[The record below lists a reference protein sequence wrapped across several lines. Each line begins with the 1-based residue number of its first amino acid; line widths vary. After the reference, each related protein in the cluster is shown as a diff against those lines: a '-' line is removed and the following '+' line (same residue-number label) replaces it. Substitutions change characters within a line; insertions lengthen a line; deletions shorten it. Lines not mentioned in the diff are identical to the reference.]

1 MPIEIGPGIEVGPG
15 ITVRGGVYE
24 SLAGSLQFQPAGAR
38 YLSLSPGFALS
49 TGAYTIEGWFYNN
62 QDYASQRALVAPQH
76 PSGATNAMSLFTL
89 DAQSFSLDAY
99 GGGGVRNYFF
109 PNGTLQVNQWQYF
122 ILNRN
127 AGTSVETMWVGTFVD
142 SSTVVTC
149 NRATSCNGGT
159 SISGGTQVN
168 TLNYSGVCNNI
179 GKFYGGYWPGFITN
193 LRATVGTAVY
203 NSTDSTVTAPVAPL
217 TSLANTK
224 YLMLGAAVTTDTSG
238 TQTVTNNNTVT
249 QSATKP
255 F

>member
-1 MPIEIGPGIEVGPG
+1 MSGIMMMNMAHTSAAAA
-15 ITVRGGVYE
+15 IYTA
-24 SLAGSLQFQPAGAR
+24 LAGSLQFVPAGAR

-62 QDYASQRALVAPQH
+62 QDYTSQRALVAPQH
-76 PSGATNAMSLFTL
+76 PSGASGALSLFTN
-89 DAQSFSLDAY
+89 DAQSFTLDAY
-99 GGGGVRNYFF
+99 GGLGVRTYNF
-109 PNGTLQVNQWQYF
+109 PASTLQVNQWHYI

-127 AGTSVETMWVGTFVD
+127 ASTQVETMWVGTFVNNT
-142 SSTVVTC
+142 SLVTC
-149 NRATSCNGGT
+149 NRATSCAGGT
-159 SISGGTQVN
+159 SVSGGTQVN

-179 GKFYGGYWPGFITN
+179 GKFYGGFWPGFITN

-203 NSTDSTVTAPVAPL
+203 NSTDSTVTAPTQPL

-238 TQTVTNNNTVT
+238 VQTVTNNNSVT

>member
-1 MPIEIGPGIEVGPG
+1 MGGIMMMNMAHTSAAAA
-15 ITVRGGVYE
+15 IYTA
-24 SLAGSLQFQPAGAR
+24 LAGSLQFQAAGAR

-62 QDYASQRALVAPQH
+62 LDYTSQRPLVAPQH
-76 PSGATNAMSLFTL
+76 PSGAANALSLFTL
-89 DAQSFSLDAY
+89 DAQSFQLDAY
-99 GGGGVRNYFF
+99 GGGGGRSYGF
-109 PNGTLQVNQWQYF
+109 PSNTLQINQWQYI

-127 AGTSVETMWVGTFVD
+127 SDQRETMWVGTFVNT
-142 SSTVVTC
+142 SSLVTC
-149 NRATSCNGGT
+149 SRATSASGGS
-159 SISGGTQVN
+159 SISGGTQIN
-168 TLNYSGVCNNI
+168 NLNYSGVCNNI
-179 GKFYGGYWPGFITN
+179 GKFYSGYWNGFITN

-203 NSTDSTVTAPVAPL
+203 DSNSSTVTAPAQPL

-238 TQTVTNNNTVT
+238 VQTVTNNNTVA

>member
-1 MPIEIGPGIEVGPG
+1 MMGLMNNVQSQNVVIVNYTP
-15 ITVRGGVYE
+15 
-24 SLAGSLQFQPAGAR
+24 LAGSLEFNGTSQF
-38 YLSLSPGFALS
+38 LSLSPGFALGTS
-49 TGAYTIEGWFYNN
+49 AYTIEGWFYNN
-62 QDYASQRALVAPQH
+62 VNYTATRALVAPQH
-76 PSGATNAMSLFTL
+76 PSGASNALSLFTN
-89 DAQSFSLDAY
+89 DAQSFTLDAY
-99 GGGGVRNYFF
+99 GGGGVRTYNF
-109 PNGTLQVNQWQYF
+109 PTNTLQVNKWHYI

-127 AGTSVETMWVGTFVD
+127 ASTSVETMWVGTFVNNT
-142 SSTVVTC
+142 SYVTC
-149 NRATSCNGGT
+149 SRATGCSGGT

-193 LRATVGTAVY
+193 FRATVGTAVY
-203 NSTDSTVTAPVAPL
+203 NSTDSTVTAPSQPL

-238 TQTVTNNNTVT
+238 VQTVTNNNTVT

>member
-1 MPIEIGPGIEVGPG
+1 MSGAMMAIMANVPSSVSY
-15 ITVRGGVYE
+15 TA
-24 SLAGSLQFQPAGAR
+24 LAGSLQFEAAGAR

-62 QDYASQRALVAPQH
+62 LNYTTQRALVAPQH
-76 PSGATNAMSLFTL
+76 PSGASGALSLFTN
-89 DAQSFSLDAY
+89 DAQSFTLDSY
-99 GGGGVRNYFF
+99 GGLGVRTYNF
-109 PNGTLQVNQWQYF
+109 PTNTLQVNQWQYI

-127 AGTSVETMWVGTFVD
+127 ASTQVETMWVGTFVNT
-142 SSTVVTC
+142 SSYVTC
-149 NRATSCNGGT
+149 SRATSCSGGS

-168 TLNYSGVCNNI
+168 NLNYSGVCNNI
-179 GKFYGGYWPGFITN
+179 GKFYGGYWNGFITN

-203 NSTDSTVTAPVAPL
+203 DSTSSTVTAPVAPL